1 MWSLN
6 SVMPSPMKK
15 EWSCLPANDIN
26 SSTVFARV
34 NLISFLL
41 NTDYA
46 RISLFLLTVLKAIGS
61 CQFNCSEGFL
71 S

>member
-46 RISLFLLTVLKAIGS
+46 RISLFLLTVLKPLVPVSLTA
-61 CQFNCSEGFL
+61 QKDF
-71 S
+71 

>member
-1 MWSLN
+1 
-6 SVMPSPMKK
+6 MKK

-46 RISLFLLTVLKAIGS
+46 RISLFLLTVLKPLVPVSLTA
-61 CQFNCSEGFL
+61 QKDF
-71 S
+71 

>member
-1 MWSLN
+1 
-6 SVMPSPMKK
+6 MPSPMKK
-15 EWSCLPANDIN
+15 EWSCLPANDTN

-46 RISLFLLTVLKAIGS
+46 RISLFLLTVLKPLVPVSLTAQKDFFS
-61 CQFNCSEGFL
+61 
-71 S
+71 